1 MLFSSSSEP
10 TTMFSEYFRE
20 ELLGQL
26 VRATA
31 RGAKNILINSS

>member
-1 MLFSSSSEP
+1 
-10 TTMFSEYFRE
+10 MFSEYFRE

-31 RGAKNILINSS
+31 RGAKNILINSSYFPAQN